1 MESNM
6 IARPDSERRGRA
18 EMMLRADELFEEFS
32 SLPVMTVINALAAA
46 GAPLRSASS
55 APASPTEIVAAARDR
70 LRASVASTRCGHP

>member
-1 MESNM
+1 M
-6 IARPDSERRGRA
+6 IARPNSERCGRA

-55 APASPTEIVAAARDR
+55 APASPTEIVSAARDR
-70 LRASVASTRCGHP
+70 LRASVASTRRGHP